1 MTVPAAAQ
9 FYKYVDDEGNTRF
22 TDDINLV
29 PPEQRKNIKSYE
41 ESVSEPAEEEA
52 GNVQEETQPA
62 PKSASSGGSATVDDA
77 ESLEDARKRLDAFK
91 DEIDAEYAALIEEKK
106 KLAKEKEQAQN
117 REQIIEYNKKVED
130 LNQKVRDY
138 QQKGKDYETQ
148 VEAYNGEIAEQNAA
162 HKKKKEEDQ

>member
-1 MTVPAAAQ
+1 MKFIKLSICLLILVMAVPAAAQ
-9 FYKYVDDEGNTRF
+9 FYKYVDEEGNTRF

-52 GNVQEETQPA
+52 SNVQEETPE
-62 PKSASSGGSATVDDA
+62 PKSASSGGSAAVDDA

-117 REQIIEYNKKVED
+117 REQII
-130 LNQKVRDY
+130 
-138 QQKGKDYETQ
+138 
-148 VEAYNGEIAEQNAA
+148 
-162 HKKKKEEDQ
+162 